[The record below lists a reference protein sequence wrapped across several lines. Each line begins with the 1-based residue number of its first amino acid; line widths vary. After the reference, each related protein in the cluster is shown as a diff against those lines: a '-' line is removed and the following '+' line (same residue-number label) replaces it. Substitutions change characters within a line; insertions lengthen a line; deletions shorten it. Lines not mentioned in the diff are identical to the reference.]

1 MAPRT
6 SGGAAGIV
14 LHPVLLPCP
23 AAIDDGPGKPAAR
36 GQRLARKAL
45 VAQAAQGAL
54 RSVLQWHLG
63 REVAPEELTRDEHG
77 KASLASG
84 ELHFNLSH
92 SGAWLY
98 IVVADSE
105 VGVDIERRRRLRSRH
120 AFSSF
125 TDALCMPGESIGHG
139 GGETAL
145 WRCWTRAEAAFKCL
159 GMGMSVPL
167 DGLRLPQGA
176 LTVATRVDTGYGTV
190 WIADLPSAAA
200 QSACV
205 ASRCA
210 FDSIEVVCGAP
221 VRALLS
227 QQAGALA
234 VSWVNQA
241 PAAHQI
247 MQPCR

>member
-1 MAPRT
+1 MAPRI

-23 AAIDDGPGKPAAR
+23 AAIGDGLGKPVAHGR
-36 GQRLARKAL
+36 RLARKAV

-63 REVAPEELTRDEHG
+63 RAVTAEELRRDEHG

-125 TDALCMPGESIGHG
+125 TDALCMPGESIGYG
-139 GGETAL
+139 TGESAL
-145 WRCWTRAEAAFKCL
+145 RRCWTRAEAVFKCL

-176 LTVATRVDTGYGTV
+176 LTAATRVDTGYGAV
-190 WIADLPSAAA
+190 WIADLPGAAE

-205 ASRCA
+205 ASRRA
-210 FDSIEVVCGAP
+210 FDSIEVVCSAP

-227 QQAGALA
+227 HRPGALT
-234 VSWVNQA
+234 VSWVDQA
-241 PAAHQI
+241 PAGHQI